1 MNVPFTNQT
10 FYLDPIQPQLLD
22 LLTREEAERYAAMS
36 PRARPGAVAAE
47 INIIL
52 QILGTRL
59 EYFDAFVCKTQGH
72 LSRITEAQ
80 STMLRI
86 RDTPVPLPYLII
98 LVRAFLCAMAPSDL
112 YWSCVSEAISR
123 RCSTRSF

>member
-1 MNVPFTNQT
+1 M
-10 FYLDPIQPQLLD
+10 
-22 LLTREEAERYAAMS
+22 TREEAVRYAAMS

-47 INIIL
+47 INMIL
-52 QILGTRL
+52 QILGTRFQ
-59 EYFDAFVCKTQGH
+59 YFDAFVGKTQGH

-98 LVRAFLCAMAPSDL
+98 LVGDLSVIIAFAL
-112 YWSCVSEAISR
+112 VFR
-123 RCSTRSF
+123 RVGFGGFGGWLAVCCGVGWC